1 MLFVESEKMMKNR
14 SLILFLMFLSAFVM
28 FCGGGTETSFKS
40 AVLQLPTAQA
50 ANQALSS
57 KEGPDQPYYDLPV
70 LLFPSYTEALI
81 RVKPDWR
88 GGGKEDFC
96 SINKAEGSEISLES
110 EVEVIGEATCFYTII
125 KSEEK
130 PSGDKFFTGLL
141 KIRIKSSGQEGWIW
155 SSAIKYVE

>member
-1 MLFVESEKMMKNR
+1 MKNR
-14 SLILFLMFLSAFVM
+14 LLSIFSVFVLSFVL

-40 AVLQLPTAQA
+40 AELQQPTAQA
-50 ANQALSS
+50 ANYALSS
-57 KEGPDQPYYDLPV
+57 KEGPDQPYFDLPV

-96 SINKAEGSEISLES
+96 SINKSEGSEISLES
-110 EVEVIGEATCFYTII
+110 DIEVIGEATCFYSII

-130 PSGDKFFTGLL
+130 PEGDKYFTGLL
-141 KIRIKSSGQEGWIW
+141 KIRVIDTGQEGWIW
-155 SSAIKYVE
+155 ASAIKYVE

>member
-1 MLFVESEKMMKNR
+1 ML
-14 SLILFLMFLSAFVM
+14 LSAFVM

-40 AVLQLPTAQA
+40 AELQQPTAQA
-50 ANQALSS
+50 ANFALSS
-57 KEGPDQPYYDLPV
+57 KEGPDQPYFDLPV

-96 SINKAEGSEISLES
+96 SINKSEGSEISLES
-110 EVEVIGEATCFYTII
+110 DIEVIGEATCFYSVI

-130 PSGDKFFTGLL
+130 PGGDKYFTGLL
-141 KIRIKSSGQEGWIW
+141 KIRVIDTGQEGWIW
-155 SSAIKYVE
+155 ASAIKYVE

>member
-1 MLFVESEKMMKNR
+1 MRNRLLGLFS
-14 SLILFLMFLSAFVM
+14 MFVLVFVLY
-28 FCGGGTETSFKS
+28 CGGTETSFKT
-40 AVLQLPTAQA
+40 AVLKQPTAQA

-96 SINKAEGSEISLES
+96 SINQEEASEISLES
-110 EVEVIGEATCFYTII
+110 NIEVIGEASCFYSVI
-125 KSEEK
+125 KSEEN
-130 PSGDKFFTGLL
+130 PVGDKYFTGLL
-141 KIRIKSSGQEGWIW
+141 KIRIISTGQEGWIW
-155 SSAIKYVE
+155 ASAIEFVE

>member
-1 MLFVESEKMMKNR
+1 MKNR
-14 SLILFLMFLSAFVM
+14 LLSIFSVFVLSFVL

-40 AVLQLPTAQA
+40 AKLQQPTAQA
-50 ANQALSS
+50 ANYALSS
-57 KEGPDQPYYDLPV
+57 KEGPDQPYFDLPV

-96 SINKAEGSEISLES
+96 SINKSEGSEISLES
-110 EVEVIGEATCFYTII
+110 DIEVIGEATCFYSII

-130 PSGDKFFTGLL
+130 PAGDKYFTGLL
-141 KIRIKSSGQEGWIW
+141 KIRVIDTGQEGWIW
-155 SSAIKYVE
+155 ASAIKYVE

>member
-1 MLFVESEKMMKNR
+1 MKNR
-14 SLILFLMFLSAFVM
+14 LLILFLMLLSAFVM

-40 AVLQLPTAQA
+40 AELQQPTAQV
-50 ANQALSS
+50 ANFALSS
-57 KEGPDQPYYDLPV
+57 KEGPDQPYFDLPV

-96 SINKAEGSEISLES
+96 SINKSEGSEISLES
-110 EVEVIGEATCFYTII
+110 EIEVIGEATCFYSVI

-130 PSGDKFFTGLL
+130 PAGDKYFTGLL
-141 KIRIKSSGQEGWIW
+141 KIRVIDTGQEGWIW
-155 SSAIKYVE
+155 ASAIKYVE